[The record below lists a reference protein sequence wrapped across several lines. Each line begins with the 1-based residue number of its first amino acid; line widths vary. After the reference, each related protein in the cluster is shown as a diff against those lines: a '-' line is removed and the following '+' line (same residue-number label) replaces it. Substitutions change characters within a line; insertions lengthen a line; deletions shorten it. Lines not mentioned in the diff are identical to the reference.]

1 MSVVFEMKK
10 IYKQFL
16 FKSNITIYNQEQLE
30 SETEAEL
37 LKIGEDFSRVVDSN
51 LEVINDIH
59 LRTAARE
66 RIITRISEAAE
77 YTPDKCLIIKDPYGY
92 VPLSALAIFS
102 TDIPLRSKVWVDA
115 PKGSIIKGE
124 CEATRNH
131 RIPIIGLF
139 ASAVNYV
146 TIELYN
152 ERKCVKKIRFTIETD
167 ELPDDMKD
175 MVSIPVS
182 SGEPTSD
189 LYHVSGVDTWFPYV
203 FDRYGKVR
211 YYITKPTKSYGVFPI
226 SDGMLLHPDRAI
238 LKPSYGVPHATAIYR
253 MDAFGRV
260 HRTMY
265 VNNGLHHDVVEMTK
279 GGNLLIATN
288 SLEGY
293 CEDAVAEVDVKTG
306 KIIRQLNMNDI
317 VTEESVKDSA
327 DWAHMNTVSYD
338 KEDNSV
344 LVCLRNLHS
353 VLKIDWA
360 TNELKWILGDPF
372 FWQGTT
378 MEKYVLRPVGDIKW
392 FYQAHSSFQM
402 EKKYKED
409 SSVVKIAI
417 YDNHWQSRRQ
427 TDNFDNDPKSYG
439 RVYSIEEKEGTVTLC
454 KSFESLKSSVRSNLV
469 YYPEKDRI
477 DLMSGCLNKNS
488 YNKKADQSYIYCYKY
503 STGELQRRYCL
514 KSKYYRAYPF
524 EFNFDSMS
532 KPVDFNFDLYGEL
545 DSVTECEPIDI
556 SVAEKLPVF
565 VISEEEQLRREQ
577 QKKDRKM
584 RTRAEKEAEWE
595 EMMKGKVWEELDH
608 TERISKTTFKLR
620 GNLLYMYSVDH
631 IVSNVYLVSDDKT
644 YGMDFT
650 GTKQELL
657 ALFYNY
663 AYNLP
668 MGLEGVKAGRYN
680 IYVKCFDT
688 LYNTEKFIQIG
699 E

>member
-1 MSVVFEMKK
+1 MKVSFEMKK
-10 IYKQFL
+10 VFRKLL
-16 FKSNITIYNQEQLE
+16 FKSDVVFYDQEKLEDETRKELVKISKEFSTIT
-30 SETEAEL
+30 
-37 LKIGEDFSRVVDSN
+37 DSN
-51 LEVINDIH
+51 LEAIHDIH

-66 RIITRISEAAE
+66 RVITRLSEE
-77 YTPDKCLIIKDPYGY
+77 GSYTTDKCLIVRDPYGY
-92 VPLSALAIFS
+92 VPLSAIAIFS
-102 TDIPLRSKVWVDA
+102 TDVPLSSKVWVDA
-115 PKGSIIKGE
+115 PKNSVIKGE
-124 CEATRNH
+124 CEAVTNH
-131 RIPIIGLF
+131 RIPIMGLF
-139 ASAVNYV
+139 PASVNYV
-146 TIELYN
+146 TIELYDKA
-152 ERKCVKKIRFTIETD
+152 KCVKKIRFTIETE
-167 ELPDDMKD
+167 ELPEDMKR
-175 MVSIPVS
+175 MVSIPVA

-189 LYHVSGVDTWFPYV
+189 FYHVSGVDTWFPYV

-226 SDGMLLHPDRAI
+226 SDGMLLHPDRAV

-260 HRTMY
+260 HQTMY

-306 KIIRQLNMNDI
+306 KIIKQLNMNDI

-327 DWAHMNTVSYD
+327 DWAHMNTVAYD
-338 KEDNSV
+338 KDDNSV

-372 FWQGTT
+372 FWKGTT

-402 EKKYKED
+402 EKKYKES

-417 YDNHWQSRRQ
+417 YDNHCQSRRK

-439 RVYSIEEKEGTVTLC
+439 RVYSIEENEGTVTLC
-454 KSFESLKSSVRSNLV
+454 KSFESVKSPIRSNLV
-469 YYPEKDRI
+469 YYPEKDRV
-477 DLMSGCLNKNS
+477 DLMSGCLEKNKNG
-488 YNKKADQSYIYCYKY
+488 DQSYIYCYKY

-514 KSKYYRAYPF
+514 KAKFYRAYPYK
-524 EFNFDSMS
+524 FNFESLA
-532 KPVDFNFDLYGEL
+532 KPVDLKFDIYGEL
-545 DSVTECEPIDI
+545 DAVKKSETIDTSEAI
-556 SVAEKLPVF
+556 PLPVF
-565 VISEEEQLRREQ
+565 ELSEEEALKRAQL
-577 QKKDRKM
+577 KKDKKM
-584 RTRAEKEAEWE
+584 RTRAEREAEWE

-608 TERISKTTFKLR
+608 TERIARTSFKIR
-620 GNLLYMYSVDH
+620 GNLLYMYAVDH
-631 IVSNVYLVSDDKT
+631 IVTNLYLVSENDT
-644 YGMDFT
+644 YEMDFT

-657 ALFYNY
+657 AIFYNY
-663 AYNLP
+663 AYNIPISLD
-668 MGLEGVKAGRYN
+668 GVKAGRYN